1 MEARPSLCIVK
12 GSGGVETFVRA
23 HADGLPARVT
33 LIHDLP
39 PRVHNRP
46 VLSPA
51 LPGRA
56 WRKALRVLQR
66 REWEWEI
73 TSAYLKVFR
82 RARPQAVLAEFGQ
95 SGVAVLEACRR
106 MDVPLIVHFHGADI
120 SKHEVL
126 RTYADAYPALFR
138 EARAIVAVS
147 RAMQQRLI
155 SLGARPEKVHCNPY
169 GVDCRVFSS
178 ASPASAGPVFLA
190 VGRFVEKK
198 APQLT
203 ILAFARVHQREPDAR
218 LLMIGDGPLLDAC
231 RDLARGLGIA
241 PAVTFLGAQPHNVIR
256 DEMRKVRGF
265 VQHSIE
271 APSGDSEGMPV
282 AIIEAGASGLPV
294 VATRHAGISDAVIEG
309 TTGFLVDE
317 HDVPEM
323 AEAMLRL
330 IDQPAL
336 AARLGQAAHDHV
348 RAHFSMERS
357 LGRLWA
363 IIDRCIV
370 KHQQIPG
377 SHRVAEAEFP

>member
-39 PRVHNRP
+39 PRIHDRP
-46 VLSPA
+46 VLSHA

-56 WRKALRVLQR
+56 WRKALRLLQR

-82 RARPQAVLAEFGQ
+82 RARPKAVLAEFGQ

-106 MDVPLIVHFHGADI
+106 MNVPLIVHFHGADI

-126 RTYADAYPALFR
+126 RAYADAYLALFR

-147 RAMQQRLI
+147 RAMEQRLI
-155 SLGARPEKVHCNPY
+155 SLGARPEKLHCNPC
-169 GVDCRVFSS
+169 GVDCSVFSS

-198 APQLT
+198 APHLT
-203 ILAFARVHQREPDAR
+203 ILAFARVHQRERDAR
-218 LLMIGDGPLLDAC
+218 LRMIGDGPLLDAC
-231 RDLARGLGIA
+231 RDTARGLGIA
-241 PAVTFLGAQPHNVIR
+241 AAVTFLGAQPHNVIR
-256 DEMRKVRGF
+256 DEMRKARGF

-282 AIIEAGASGLPV
+282 SIIEAGASGLPV
-294 VATRHAGISDAVIEG
+294 VATRHAGIPDAVIEG

-330 IDQPAL
+330 LDQPAL
-336 AARLGQAAHDHV
+336 AARLGQAARDHV
-348 RAHFSMERS
+348 AAHFSMERS
-357 LGRLWA
+357 LARLWS

-370 KHQQIPG
+370 EYQQIPAC
-377 SHRVAEAEFP
+377 HRIAETQFP

>member
-1 MEARPSLCIVK
+1 MEDRPSLCIVK
-12 GSGGVETFVRA
+12 GSGPVETFVRA
-23 HADGLPARVT
+23 HADRLPARVT

-39 PRVHNRP
+39 PRIHDRP
-46 VLSPA
+46 VLSHA
-51 LPGRA
+51 LPSRA
-56 WRKALRVLQR
+56 WRKALRLLQR

-82 RARPQAVLAEFGQ
+82 RTRPLAVLAEFGQ

-106 MDVPLIVHFHGADI
+106 MNIPLIVHFHGADI

-138 EARAIVAVS
+138 EAGAIVAVS
-147 RAMQQRLI
+147 RAMRQRLI
-155 SLGARPEKVHCNPY
+155 SLGARPEKLHCNPC
-169 GVDCRVFSS
+169 GVDCSVFSR

-203 ILAFARVHQREPDAR
+203 MLAFARVHQREPDAR
-218 LLMIGDGPLLDAC
+218 LRMIGDGPLLDAC

-241 PAVTFLGAQPHNVIR
+241 PAVTFLGAQPHDVIR
-256 DEMRKVRGF
+256 DEMRNARGF

-282 AIIEAGASGLPV
+282 SIIEAGASGLPV
-294 VATRHAGISDAVIEG
+294 VATRHAGIPDAVIEG
-309 TTGFLVDE
+309 TTGLLVDE

-323 AEAMLRL
+323 AQAMLRL
-330 IDQPAL
+330 LDQPAL
-336 AARLGQAAHDHV
+336 AARLGQAARDYV
-348 RAHFSMERS
+348 AAHFSMERS
-357 LGRLWA
+357 LARLWA
-363 IIDRCIV
+363 IIDQSI
-370 KHQQIPG
+370 
-377 SHRVAEAEFP
+377 A